1 MTLAQLRHFVTL
13 AEWGSYVAA
22 SRRLFLTQPALSRSI
37 QGLEAEL
44 GQALFDRVGRRIELT
59 AFGRESLVKAQRLVR
74 DADALKQ
81 AGRAAVTGQ
90 EGSVRIGLSSGPG
103 AMLSVPL
110 MLHMAEHH
118 PRLHLGISRGST
130 DVLLQGVRTRSLD
143 VAVVD
148 IRAMRPSSDLNV
160 THQVEMAASFLCR
173 AQHPLLKLGR
183 PVTLQEILDYPVAS
197 TPLSD
202 EVARMMTERYGP
214 LANPDDMVTLRC
226 DDTTSLVSVAERCDA
241 IVLTINGA
249 GRDLVRLQVT
259 PTMTATARFGL
270 VTLGGRSDVPA
281 LHIVTEV
288 MQRVLR
294 D

>member
-13 AEWGSYVAA
+13 AEWGSFVAA
-22 SRRLFLTQPALSRSI
+22 SKRLFLTQPALSRSI
-37 QGLEAEL
+37 QGLEEEL
-44 GQALFDRVGRRIELT
+44 GRPLFDRVGRRIELT
-59 AFGRESLVKAQRLVR
+59 AFGRETLVKAQRLVR

-81 AGRAAVTGQ
+81 AGRAAVAGQ

-110 MLHMAEHH
+110 MLHMAKHH
-118 PRLHLGISRGST
+118 PRLHLGISRGNT
-130 DVLLQGVRTRSLD
+130 DVLLQGVRARVLD
-143 VAVVD
+143 AAVVD
-148 IRAMRPSSDLNV
+148 VRSMRPSSDLTV
-160 THQVEMAASFLCR
+160 AHQVEMAASFLCR
-173 AQHPLLKLGR
+173 AGHPLLQLER
-183 PVTLQEILDYPVAS
+183 PVTMQEITAYPVAS

-202 EVARMMTERYGP
+202 EVARMLTERLGP

-226 DDTTSLVSVAERCDA
+226 DDTPSLVSVAEDSNA
-241 IVLTINGA
+241 VVLTINGA
-249 GRDLVRLQVT
+249 GRGLVRLQVT
-259 PTMTATARFGL
+259 PSMTATARFGL

>member
-22 SRRLFLTQPALSRSI
+22 SKRLFLTQPALSRSI
-37 QGLEAEL
+37 QGLEEEL
-44 GQALFDRVGRRIELT
+44 GQSLFDRVGRRIELT
-59 AFGRESLVKAQRLVR
+59 AFGRETLVKAQRLVR

-130 DVLLQGVRTRSLD
+130 DVLLQGVRARGLD
-143 VAVVD
+143 AAVVD

-173 AQHPLLKLGR
+173 AQHPLLKSGR

-202 EVARMMTERYGP
+202 EVARMMTERFGP

-226 DDTTSLVSVAERCDA
+226 DDTTSLVSAAERCDA

-249 GRDLVRLQVT
+249 GRDLVRMQVT
-259 PTMTATARFGL
+259 PPMTATARFGL
-270 VTLGGRSDVPA
+270 VTLAGRSDVPA

-288 MQRVLR
+288 MRQVLH